1 MCEICSKLTIKAY
14 ERRRHSG
21 VFIVNFEHVS
31 HLALVSVDNFELVIN
46 TVNNHQT
53 PFLLLEN
60 AEVDEIWNKAIFS
73 IS

>member
-31 HLALVSVDNFELVIN
+31 HLVLVSVDNFELVIN

-53 PFLLLEN
+53 PVFVTGKCRGRRDLE
-60 AEVDEIWNKAIFS
+60 
-73 IS
+73 